1 MTHTTAARSFCR
13 VACAVMPFLGA
24 SALAQSAAA
33 QSWPVKPVRIIA
45 PFAAG
50 GSADT
55 LGRIVA
61 SRLGDAFGQQF
72 IVENRGGAG
81 GLVGADAVTRGAPDG
96 YTLVITGLGP
106 LVVATAMA
114 PKMPFDP
121 IKDFSHIALFGG
133 PPSVLGVHPS
143 LPVKDVKGF
152 IALAK
157 ARPGTITYGT
167 AGHGSTGQLIAETL
181 RRSVGIDIQHVP
193 YKGASIA
200 VIELVGGHI
209 SAISVTLTTTAAQM
223 RAGKVRAL
231 AMSSAAR
238 VPDYPDVPTFKELGY
253 PQLVASVWFSLSG
266 PPGMPAELV
275 SRLNAEVRRILH
287 LPDVRERLR
296 PQAIEPGAL
305 DPREFSEFVAAEFRR
320 WAPLVRE
327 AAARVH

>member
-1 MTHTTAARSFCR
+1 
-13 VACAVMPFLGA
+13 
-24 SALAQSAAA
+24 
-33 QSWPVKPVRIIA
+33 
-45 PFAAG
+45 
-50 GSADT
+50 
-55 LGRIVA
+55 
-61 SRLGDAFGQQF
+61 
-72 IVENRGGAG
+72 
-81 GLVGADAVTRGAPDG
+81 
-96 YTLVITGLGP
+96 
-106 LVVATAMA
+106 MA

>member
-1 MTHTTAARSFCR
+1 MRLVKAFTWC
-13 VACAVMPFLGA
+13 VACVVAPPALGQSTAV
-24 SALAQSAAA
+24 QT
-33 QSWPVKPVRIIA
+33 WPVKPVRIIA
-45 PFAAG
+45 PFAPG

-61 SRLGDAFGQQF
+61 TRLTDALGQSF
-72 IVENRGGAG
+72 VVENRGGAG
-81 GLVGADAVTRGAPDG
+81 GLTGADAVTRVAPDG
-96 YTLVITGLGP
+96 YTLVVTGLGP
-106 LVVATAMA
+106 LVIATAMA
-114 PKMPFDP
+114 PKMPYDP
-121 IKDFSHIALFGG
+121 VKDFTHIALFGG
-133 PPSVLGVHPS
+133 PPSVLAVHPS
-143 LPVKDVKGF
+143 IPAKDVKQF

-157 ARPGTITYGT
+157 ARPGTITYGS

-181 RRSVGIDIQHVP
+181 RRSAGIDIQHVP

-200 VIELVGGHI
+200 VTEVVGGHI
-209 SAISVTLTTTAAQM
+209 SAISVTLNTASAQM

-266 PPGMPAELV
+266 PPGLHADIV
-275 SRLNAEVRRILH
+275 NRLNTEVRRILQ

-296 PQAIEPGAL
+296 PQAIEPATL
-305 DPREFSEFVAAEFRR
+305 DPKEFAAFVASEFRR

-327 AAARVH
+327 LGARAH